1 MATYTIR
8 KIGDPVLNRPTEEIS
23 DIDGRI
29 ARLAEDMLQ
38 TMYDEPGV
46 GLAANQIGV
55 AKRLFVYDVGHGP
68 VVVVNPR
75 IVETDGEWVYEEGC
89 LSIPGL
95 SFELVRPAAV
105 HLVGYD
111 LDGNELSIE
120 ADELEGRA
128 LQHEMDHL
136 EGTLFIERLDDDQR
150 KAAKK
155 ALREMNLA
163 APADSERERSAAS
176 SGGLRLP

>member
-1 MATYTIR
+1 MASYTIR
-8 KIGDPVLNRPTEEIS
+8 KIGDPVLNRPTEPIT

-29 ARLAEDMLQ
+29 AKLADDMLQ

-46 GLAANQIGV
+46 GLAANQVGIS
-55 AKRLFVYDVGHGP
+55 KRLFVYDVGYGP
-68 VVVVNPR
+68 VTVVNPK
-75 IVETDGEWVYEEGC
+75 IVESDGEWEYEEGC

-95 SFELVRPAAV
+95 SFELVRPNAV

-111 LDGNELSIE
+111 LDGNEISIE

-136 EGTLFIERLDDDQR
+136 EGTLFIERLDDEQR

-155 ALREMNLA
+155 ALREMNLTGTA
-163 APADSERERSAAS
+163 EAEPRRSTAS
-176 SGGLRLP
+176 AGGLRLP